1 MPRSPYHIARAAPV
15 GRLTVT
21 AVCLAA
27 SLLMAGCRQ
36 DMHDQPRYEPLEASE
51 FFANR
56 MASRPP
62 VEGTVARGQLRD
74 DEGFYTGMVAGE
86 FVLELPMPL
95 NADLLA
101 RGRSRFDVFCSPCH
115 GRLGDG
121 KGMIV
126 QRGFKQPTSFHD
138 PRLRAAAP
146 GYFFDVMSNGFGDMS
161 SYRSQISSADR
172 WAITAYLRA
181 LQFSRNVPVDLLS
194 DKQRG
199 RLAQGNLAQGQA
211 EAPGV
216 DGQETH

>member
-1 MPRSPYHIARAAPV
+1 MPRS
-15 GRLTVT
+15 LTVAT
-21 AVCLAA
+21 VCMAA
-27 SLLMAGCRQ
+27 SLLMVGCRQ

-51 FFANR
+51 IFDNG

-62 VEGTVARGQLRD
+62 VEGTVARGQLQE
-74 DEGFYTGMVAGE
+74 DEGYYTGMVAGE
-86 FVLELPMPL
+86 FVLALPVPL
-95 NADLLA
+95 TADLLA

-138 PRLRAAAP
+138 PRLRASAP

-161 SYRSQISSADR
+161 SYRSQISAADR

-181 LQFSRNVPVDLLS
+181 LQLSRNAPVDLLS
-194 DKQRG
+194 DKQRSH
-199 RLAQGNLAQGQA
+199 LAQGQT
-211 EAPGV
+211 EAPEA